1 MPVTDILAK
10 WSNVIQEINM
20 PPTPKPDD
28 LTWEH
33 QAIRKQMKFL
43 TNSWGDLA
51 SQSSQGIAKSNKLK
65 DQITIY
71 RWSLYDFREAVRRH
85 IDVDERLFE
94 NLPSSTSSEE
104 LPGEHEIIQ
113 KLLDKA
119 ISLAED
125 AVYNKLSEE
134 DLNKCA
140 SDIKKAVDRISE
152 LISAHTAKE
161 DMLLKQAQ
169 KES

>member
-1 MPVTDILAK
+1 
-10 WSNVIQEINM
+10 M
-20 PPTPKPDD
+20 PPTPED

-43 TNSWGDLA
+43 TSSWSDLA
-51 SQSSQGIAKSNKLK
+51 SQSSKGNAQTTKLK
-65 DQITIY
+65 DQITLY

-85 IDVDERLFE
+85 IDLDVRIFE
-94 NLPSSTSSEE
+94 QLPGITPSEE
-104 LPGEHEIIQ
+104 LPGEHEVIQ
-113 KLLDKA
+113 ELLDKA

-140 SDIKKAVDRISE
+140 SDIKDAVDRICE
-152 LISAHTAKE
+152 LIGAHTAKE
-161 DMLLKQAQ
+161 DALMERMLK
-169 KES
+169 KS